1 MQLLFISILVC
12 QAPSAPSLILVSLH
26 SFFFLSFFLP
36 ESEEIAG
43 SACSEGCRRRDDG
56 LMQQQTLEMMTQ
68 IGSFKNFCNMFGFLK
83 SFSHKMSFLPLF
95 CATIGK
101 GNNRVKPTIAGCLS
115 GGWWHWWHRSRIA
128 KLGPDPLRQDADKE
142 VVWLS
147 MQANPIP

>member
-1 MQLLFISILVC
+1 VVYIYITGLEPREATRLQLENKKEGLVAHLSATLCVYGDLEFYRYHISSACLLVC
-12 QAPSAPSLILVSLH
+12 LAL
-26 SFFFLSFFLP
+26 
-36 ESEEIAG
+36 
-43 SACSEGCRRRDDG
+43 
-56 LMQQQTLEMMTQ
+56 Q
-68 IGSFKNFCNMFGFLK
+68 IIFKNFCNMFGFLK
-83 SFSHKMSFLPLF
+83 SLSHKMSFLPLF